1 MVKQSIPVSHVSVT
15 AQISMCSDITRSHIE
30 EILLFIERAFHKAN
44 RSFGPKFERADFS
57 GMDIIL
63 LTIRDDAVDANFR
76 RFSRKGVI
84 MDCILNDF
92 LDPLNLTFIPL
103 LLPR

>member
-1 MVKQSIPVSHVSVT
+1 
-15 AQISMCSDITRSHIE
+15 MCSDITRSHIK
-30 EILLFIERAFHKAN
+30 EILLFIERAFHKEN
-44 RSFGPKFERADFS
+44 HRFGPQFQRADFS

-63 LTIRDDAVDANFR
+63 LTVREDTVDANFR
-76 RFSRKGVI
+76 RFSRRGVI

-92 LDPLNLTFIPL
+92 LDSLNLTFIPF

>member
-15 AQISMCSDITRSHIE
+15 AQISMCSDTTRSHIKE
-30 EILLFIERAFHKAN
+30 VLLFIERAFHKAN
-44 RSFGPKFERADFS
+44 RRFGPQFEHTYFS

-63 LTIRDDAVDANFR
+63 LTVRDDTVANFR

-92 LDPLNLTFIPL
+92 LDSLNLTFIPL